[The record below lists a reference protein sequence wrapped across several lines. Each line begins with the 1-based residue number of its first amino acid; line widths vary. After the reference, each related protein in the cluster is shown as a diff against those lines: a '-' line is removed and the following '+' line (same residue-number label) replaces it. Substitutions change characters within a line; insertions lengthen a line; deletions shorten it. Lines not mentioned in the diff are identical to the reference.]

1 MAISTKSSYWLCVA
15 LLGFCLLCEL
25 ALMAQ
30 LPVPLQPVAFGR
42 VAALAAIIVG
52 VVLLSNTAR
61 YVGAVFLGA
70 SSLYTIYSVSTAA
83 KFVVSS
89 PLLATIVLATGL
101 ELIAA
106 YFLALSGTF
115 SREFGERRA
124 LAPAAVTRARLSV
137 LILLAICVIVLTAI
151 DIYRLVYRQ
160 LKLRSCQRAL
170 PGAFGRSGRWEG
182 RSTCGLLL
190 LRSYSESLAGVSP
203 VF

>member
-15 LLGFCLLCEL
+15 LLGVCLLCEL
-25 ALMAQ
+25 ALLAQ

-52 VVLLSNTAR
+52 VVLLSNIAR

-83 KFVVSS
+83 KIVVSS
-89 PLLATIVLATGL
+89 PLLATIVLATGF

-137 LILLAICVIVLTAI
+137 LILLAICVIVRTAI
-151 DIYRLVYRQ
+151 DIYRLVYA
-160 LKLRSCQRAL
+160 SA
-170 PGAFGRSGRWEG
+170 
-182 RSTCGLLL
+182 
-190 LRSYSESLAGVSP
+190 
-203 VF
+203 